1 MTTPL
6 TQLQRLQELEEIFEH
21 RFVFEKPD
29 RSYPYEILM
38 RVNSDQTRSI
48 ATPQDIAKLIDDV
61 AERVETST
69 LTSDRERQ
77 ARELQKVRESC
88 ICKDKGVIELLEEQ
102 NKEAKSKIA
111 SLYLPAHEVSH
122 GKDCIECKEIAAY
135 NAAIQDAIKAIT
147 VSYHSELDQPINSI
161 FKE

>member
-77 ARELQKVRESC
+77 ARELQKVRH
-88 ICKDKGVIELLEEQ
+88 DG
-102 NKEAKSKIA
+102 
-111 SLYLPAHEVSH
+111 
-122 GKDCIECKEIAAY
+122 Y
-135 NAAIQDAIKAIT
+135 NAGLADGTDKPLLAIEQMLQKVREGERERIIQEIYFSATLYSDGSAT
-147 VSYHSELDQPINSI
+147 LLHSYLERKYPDVALTPTKTDNQ
-161 FKE
+161 